1 MLAPSIFCHK
11 EQVRRKQR
19 PIGSL
24 DARAVSLW
32 QLITLFRKK
41 NVLRELRDFSQWIK
55 EDLVPT
61 ESKLRAME
69 ESGFSFPVV
78 SQTLLDKPEQLFET
92 FPREPDHGLD
102 ILYVEGDDEELI
114 HIS

>member
-1 MLAPSIFCHK
+1 
-11 EQVRRKQR
+11 
-19 PIGSL
+19 
-24 DARAVSLW
+24 
-32 QLITLFRKK
+32 
-41 NVLRELRDFSQWIK
+41 
-55 EDLVPT
+55 
-61 ESKLRAME
+61 ME

>member
-1 MLAPSIFCHK
+1 MDNPVQEEESPS
-11 EQVRRKQR
+11 ET
-19 PIGSL
+19 
-24 DARAVSLW
+24 W
-32 QLITLFRKK
+32 
-41 NVLRELRDFSQWIK
+41 DFSQWIK
-55 EDLVPT
+55 GDFVPSET
-61 ESKLRAME
+61 ELRAME
-69 ESGFSFPVV
+69 KSGFSFPVV